1 MIALHCCLPFN
12 LASDKDLYVKPKYS
26 KHSSPTAQE
35 KTLTATRCTQGQ
47 VDLCRHSL
55 SRLYLKHDEID
66 MMDDEIKWAVIPEAV
81 KFQVDAFSVFMFY
94 VFRNEQRSVKTKTR
108 TKKKDKKL
116 TTALQAQQV

>member
-1 MIALHCCLPFN
+1 
-12 LASDKDLYVKPKYS
+12 
-26 KHSSPTAQE
+26 
-35 KTLTATRCTQGQ
+35 
-47 VDLCRHSL
+47 
-55 SRLYLKHDEID
+55 LKHDEID